1 MNDNKVYISSCPIKK
16 LLSWSYTHHN
26 KVKIVHCAA
35 GKTVTIIHDNTMSG

>member
-1 MNDNKVYISSCPIKK
+1 MNDKKYISVLYYKK

-26 KVKIVHCAA
+26 KVKIMHCAA

>member
-1 MNDNKVYISSCPIKK
+1 MNDKKVYQFLSYKK
-16 LLSWSYTHHN
+16 LLSWSYTRHN